1 MDTLHERVTQT
12 LERQQRVQIIGAD
25 RDIGHFAR
33 DGRTVTDGN
42 TGICLGKRRGIVHAV
57 AKHDDLASGC
67 VFCPNEGS
75 LVLRKNFGIIGIHA
89 DRLCDCTGGLL
100 IVTGHHDQ
108 PGHTERTQAADNVG
122 RFLPQRVFHADDCRK
137 HAGNGKIQV
146 GICIRQSVKF
156 GLLPCRNDAMLVVK
170 NKVMAAD
177 DDLLPVNAAGDAV
190 RDKVFHV

>member
-1 MDTLHERVTQT
+1 M
-12 LERQQRVQIIGAD
+12 
-25 RDIGHFAR
+25 
-33 DGRTVTDGN
+33 
-42 TGICLGKRRGIVHAV
+42 
-57 AKHDDLASGC
+57 
-67 VFCPNEGS
+67 FCPNEGS
-75 LVLRKNFGIIGIHA
+75 LVLRKNFGIIGIHT
-89 DRLCDCTGGLL
+89 DRLCDCTSGLL

-156 GLLPCRNDAMLVVK
+156 GLLPCRDGAVLILK
-170 NKVMAAD
+170 DKVMAAD